1 MKEQHTLPI
10 AMTRIAISIFAVSQT
25 MLAPLIVLIG
35 ADFDRGVG
43 SSGFLFTAYYI
54 SNIFFCL
61 VTGKIIALLGKHRAM
76 TMGLAIYA
84 GAAILFSR
92 AESFVLACLCFTV
105 LGAFA
110 TFIEAAGM
118 DIVDALATNDPSSN
132 LTMTHGI
139 AGIGMVGGVLYSGV
153 MLSQGFDWRAV
164 YLYLGIAVAVMTVVY
179 ALTPFPAM
187 AANASGGFSE
197 LRSIFSNKMFWPTFL
212 ALFLYVGAEGTATG
226 WMATYMTES
235 LGYTSLIA
243 SLATGLIW
251 ACVTAGRILCSKLVE
266 TVPVR
271 RLVPGMAVILA
282 VSLFLSTLVPDGKV
296 FWLAVVGIGVGLSG
310 MWPLIA
316 STALGSGDNGGTIMS
331 VILFAGYFGAAVIPY
346 LTGLIGD
353 AFGMKAALLSAAVIF
368 LICGAVVRALIPREL
383 SDKQHKDTPA
393 PTHPAETR

>member
-1 MKEQHTLPI
+1 MKQQNSLPI
-10 AMTRIAISIFAVSQT
+10 AITRIAISIFAVSQT

-61 VTGKIIALLGKHRAM
+61 VTGKIIAMMGKHRAM

-84 GAAILFSR
+84 AAAILFSR
-92 AESFVLACLCFTV
+92 ATGFAFACLCFTV

-118 DIVDALATNDPSSN
+118 DIVDALSTNDPSSN

-139 AGIGMVGGVLYSGV
+139 AGIGMVGGVLYSGI
-153 MLSQGFDWRAV
+153 MLSHGFDWRSV
-164 YLYLGIAVAVMTVVY
+164 YLFLGIAVGIMTVIY
-179 ALTPFPAM
+179 AITPFPKM
-187 AANASGGFSE
+187 ETHASGGLSE
-197 LRSIFSNKMFWPTFL
+197 LKAIFSNKKLYPTFL

-226 WMATYMTES
+226 WMATYMTGS

-251 ACVTAGRILCSKLVE
+251 ACVTVGRIVCAKLVE
-266 TVPVR
+266 TVSVR
-271 RLVPGMAVILA
+271 RLVTGMVLILA
-282 VSLFLSTLVPDGKV
+282 FALCLSVSISSGSLFWLSII
-296 FWLAVVGIGVGLSG
+296 GIGIGLSG
-310 MWPLIA
+310 IWPLIA
-316 STALGSGDNGGTIMS
+316 STALDSADNGGTIMS

-346 LTGLIGD
+346 LAGLIGD
-353 AFGMKAALLSAAVIF
+353 ALGMKAALLSAMIVF
-368 LICGAVVRALIPREL
+368 LFCGVVVRYFVPRQL
-383 SDKQHKDTPA
+383 SDHQQGK
-393 PTHPAETR
+393 